1 MILDNFQKYWNIMN
15 NPSIFPL
22 DRKIREIQEIVH
34 SGDFPRTKDLPDEN
48 RLSFVN
54 ETESESLHRVKIIEG
69 IFAEELTFLYYLNLN
84 TTAFSYRLSD
94 YMKLPTEPG
103 LFILTKDQTKKFCLN
118 RT

>member
-1 MILDNFQKYWNIMN
+1 MEA
-15 NPSIFPL
+15 SIFPL

-69 IFAEELTFLYYLNLN
+69 IFAEELTFLYY
-84 TTAFSYRLSD
+84 RLSD